1 MTPAA
6 GRRVD
11 VVIPTIGRD
20 SLRTLLEA
28 LAPQADAFDGRIVLV
43 DDRRDAS
50 TPLPGVDGE
59 LRDRIDVIQG
69 RAAGPAAAR
78 NLGWRAASAEWIAF
92 LDDDVEPPDRWA
104 LALVEDLVALSHDV
118 AASQGR
124 IQVPL
129 PDDRAPTDWERNVAG
144 LEHARWATADMA
156 YRRDVLE
163 EVGGFDERFP
173 RAYREDADLALRVI
187 DAGYRI
193 VHGRRTVRHPVRP
206 ADRWVSVRLQAGNSD
221 DPLMRALHGPR
232 WRAAAG
238 VPSGARPWHLATV
251 GSAVAALAA
260 AATSRR
266 RLAAVAGVA
275 WLALTARFAWM
286 RIAPGPKTREELAT
300 LAVTSPVL
308 PWAATVHWLRGVV
321 AAKDAEPL
329 PTTSAALEAETA
341 VGVA

>member
-1 MTPAA
+1 MTRAA
-6 GRRVD
+6 RRRVD
-11 VVIPTIGRD
+11 VVIPTIGRE

-28 LAPQADAFDGRIVLV
+28 LAPQAEAFDGRIVLV

-50 TPLPGVDGE
+50 EPLPGIDGE
-59 LRDRIDVIQG
+59 LRDRIDVVPG

-78 NLGWRAASAEWIAF
+78 NLGWRAASAPWIAF
-92 LDDDVEPPDRWA
+92 LDDDVEPPEGWA
-104 LALVEDLVALSHDV
+104 LALVDDLEALPADV

-124 IQVPL
+124 IHVPL
-129 PDDRAPTDWERNVAG
+129 PADRAPTDWERNVAG
-144 LEHARWATADMA
+144 LERARWATADMA

-163 EVGGFDERFP
+163 QVRGFDERFP
-173 RAYREDADLALRVI
+173 RAYREDADLALRVL

-193 VHGRRTVRHPVRP
+193 VQGGRTVRHPVRP
-206 ADRWVSVRLQAGNSD
+206 ADRWVSVRLQAGNAD
-221 DPLMRALHGPR
+221 DPLMRALHGPG

-251 GSAVAALAA
+251 GSAVATVAA

-266 RLAAVAGVA
+266 RLALAAGLS
-275 WLALTARFAWM
+275 WLTLTARFASL
-286 RIAPGPKTREELAT
+286 RIAPGPRTREELAT

-308 PWAATVHWLRGVV
+308 PWAATMHWLRGVV
-321 AAKDAEPL
+321 AAKGAAPL
-329 PTTSAALEAETA
+329 PTTPAVVEVETP